1 VKDSGLYLQ
10 HIADACARIRGY
22 TASGRPAFMASQLIQ
37 DAVVRNL
44 QVIGE
49 AAKRL
54 PEDLT
59 SRSPEIPWRLV
70 AGMRNRLVHDYAG
83 VDLVEVWNAVERHLP
98 ALEAAVI
105 RLSKGPAR

>member
-1 VKDSGLYLQ
+1 VKESSLYLQ
-10 HIADACARIRGY
+10 HIADACARVRAY
-22 TASGRPAFMASQLIQ
+22 TAGGRAVFMDSPLIQ

-54 PEDLT
+54 PEGLT

-83 VDLVEVWNAVERHLP
+83 VDLVEVWNTVERHLP
-98 ALEAAVI
+98 ALEAAVA
-105 RLSKGPAR
+105 RLSKDAAR